1 MAEHIRLTPETER
14 AAVEAAT
21 RTLRAGGI
29 AFLPA
34 EGVYGLH
41 ARADL
46 PAAMSK
52 LRAIKPRG
60 PGKGTIALLSTPSE
74 LDAWCGPVGPEVR
87 ALVAAH
93 WPGALTLVLPAL
105 PRVPGAL
112 VASDGTVALRC
123 PGSDFL
129 RSVVADAGGLV
140 VSTSANAPGEGPA
153 VTATGAIAEQA
164 DLVVDAG
171 RLEGKP
177 STVVS
182 VEKGAVRV
190 LREGAARVKPGHP

>member
-1 MAEHIRLTPETER
+1 MQLTPETAR
-14 AAVEAAT
+14 AAVEAAI

-52 LRAIKPRG
+52 LRGLKPRVQ
-60 PGKGTIALLSTPSE
+60 GKGTIALLSAPSE
-74 LDAWCGPVGPEVR
+74 LETWCGPVGPEAH

-105 PRVPGAL
+105 PRVPEAL
-112 VASDGTVALRC
+112 VAPDGTVALRC

-129 RSVVADAGGLV
+129 RAVVAGAGGLV
-140 VSTSANAPGEGPA
+140 ASTSANAAGQAPA
-153 VTATGAIAEQA
+153 VNAAGAIADRA

-171 RLEGKP
+171 PLAGTP
-177 STVVS
+177 STVAA
-182 VEKGAVRV
+182 VEHGVVRILREGAVRV
-190 LREGAARVKPGHP
+190 TPGRP